1 MLRPGLFTSF
11 RPLLDPPEYNCAVK
25 IGCRL
30 GNPVLLPSSHKV
42 HLKGLNGLRAIAA
55 LAVVVMHTSIGLES
69 FGLHWNRF
77 VNELGVF
84 AVTIF
89 FSLSGF
95 LITYLLLL
103 EKDDRGDVNV
113 KDFYIRRILRI
124 WPLYFLYLSICVLVI
139 LATKTQTLPGSLPF
153 YLLLTANIP
162 FIWNRPPALHLVA
175 HYWSLGVEEQF
186 YLFWPW
192 VARKEKLGRIIGV
205 FLALFFGLKIAAS
218 AYLAYSGHST
228 PYRVLDVTRFDCM
241 AIGGIGAVW
250 FHKRSPAFWKI
261 CTSLAA
267 QVVAWGGLA
276 ALAFNKFHIHPIVD
290 DEIVSALTVVL
301 IVNLSSNPR
310 TIINL
315 EWRLPNYL
323 GKISYGIYV
332 IHPLVI
338 FGMQRWCGA
347 WIGQFPPTF
356 RYVLVY
362 GGVMALT
369 IGLAAS
375 SYESYE
381 KRFLN
386 LKERF
391 STVKS
396 SSG

>member
-1 MLRPGLFTSF
+1 V
-11 RPLLDPPEYNCAVK
+11 LDPPEYNSAV
-25 IGCRL
+25 IRL
-30 GNPVLLPSSHKV
+30 AVAWGNRVVLPPPHKV

-55 LAVVVMHTSIGLES
+55 LAVVVMHTSIGLEP
-69 FGLHWNRF
+69 FGLPWNRL
-77 VNELGVF
+77 VNELGIF

-139 LATKTQTLPGSLPF
+139 SATKTQPLPGSLPY

-162 FIWNRPPALHLVA
+162 FIWNRTPALRLVA

-186 YLFWPW
+186 YMCWPW
-192 VARKEKLGRIIGV
+192 VARKEKLDRLIGV
-205 FLALFFGLKIAAS
+205 FLVLFFGLKIATR
-218 AYLAYSGHST
+218 AYWAYSGHNT
-228 PYRVLDVTRFDCM
+228 PYRALDVTRFDCM

-250 FHKRSPAFWKI
+250 FHRRSPAFWKI
-261 CTSLAA
+261 CTSLVA
-267 QVVAWGGLA
+267 QVVAWGGLV
-276 ALAFNKFHIHPIVD
+276 ALAFNHFHIHAIID
-290 DEIVSALTVVL
+290 DEIVSVLTVVL
-301 IVNLSSNPR
+301 IVNVSSNPR
-310 TIINL
+310 TIVNL
-315 EWRLPNYL
+315 EWRLSNYL

-338 FGMQRWCGA
+338 FGMQRWCGV
-347 WIGQFPPTF
+347 WICQLAPTL
-356 RYVLVY
+356 RYVLAY

-369 IGLAAS
+369 IALAGS
-375 SYESYE
+375 SYEFYE